1 MTIARKPLL
10 EDYATASTFSIFNP
24 AGSCLGTSIV
34 NSCCSSIGSCED
46 SDVKKENDSGLI
58 DATMK
63 SGSDPVEMFSG

>member
-24 AGSCLGTSIV
+24 AGSCLGTSID
-34 NSCCSSIGSCED
+34 NSCCSSIGSCDD

-58 DATMK
+58 VATMK
-63 SGSDPVEMFSG
+63 SGSDPVEMFRG